1 MMKNSFEDKLLE
13 LENIIKNLESNEL
26 SLDDSL
32 EQYKNGID
40 IIKSCNLIIK
50 NAEEEVSKLS
60 EELNNE

>member
-1 MMKNSFEDKLLE
+1 MKNSFEDKLLE
-13 LENIIKNLESNEL
+13 LENIIKNLESNQL

-50 NAEEEVSKLS
+50 NAEEEVSRLS

>member
-1 MMKNSFEDKLLE
+1 MKNSFEDKLLE
-13 LENIIKNLESNEL
+13 LENIIKNLESNQL

-50 NAEEEVSKLS
+50 NAEEEVLRLS

>member
-1 MMKNSFEDKLLE
+1 MKNSFEDKLLE